1 MFLSQKSLVFRHQN
15 AQLFVFTK
23 DLRQLCPR
31 GPLRRRCVEQVP
43 GSVLKQ
49 SASQSVH
56 FEGCF
61 GASQCDA
68 ISRNVKISTVVFVF
82 TTPPRRIDLRTSNLL
97 SVAGLVRAR
106 VLKQSAVQSDK
117 IANLG
122 VDYTSNRAKL
132 VSPSEIV

>member
-1 MFLSQKSLVFRHQN
+1 MFLSKKRLVFEHEN

-23 DLRQLCPR
+23 DLWQLCPR
-31 GPLRRRCVEQVP
+31 GPLRRRCVELATN
-43 GSVLKQ
+43 SVFKQ
-49 SASQSVH
+49 FASQSVH

-106 VLKQSAVQSDK
+106 VLKQPAVQSDK
-117 IANLG
+117 MVARG
-122 VDYTSNRAKL
+122 G
-132 VSPSEIV
+132 